1 MNYKVLISEMQKGY
15 VEVNA
20 ETVEKAKSK
29 ALKEYEQ
36 GNTFWNKS
44 EITEI
49 KLENSTMELNNSK
62 PYEFKLNND
71 ESTTYIILEGN
82 KNCAL
87 IKRFISESASDP
99 SPYIIAYGL
108 EKKEDNLI
116 EWDRGSYYK
125 DLSGAFEEYS
135 DYTKSL
141 ETDKSLIGEIDF
153 ISPSGKV
160 AYTTNY
166 SDISVFK
173 KDITECLNDGVPIEV
188 RDYSN
193 QNIYSNAVADMYGYD
208 AAEEIEKEKWE
219 QEQIAKSIEEQ
230 EKMLTQDDVEKNL
243 INEHSDGIVIDGY
256 CGQNLTDTWYVID
269 TKDYDG
275 ETLFLL
281 ESEQDGDEAPCLVV
295 NSKKKVL
302 CDEAW
307 NGFLD
312 YEEMTDEMEM

>member
-20 ETVEKAKSK
+20 ETVEKAKEK
-29 ALKEYEQ
+29 ALEEYDK
-36 GNTFWNKS
+36 GNVFWNKS

-173 KDITECLNDGVPIEV
+173 KDITECLNDGIPIEV

-193 QNIYSNAVADMYGYD
+193 QNIYSNAVADMCGYD
-208 AAEEIEKEKWE
+208 ESEEIEKEQWE

-230 EKMLTQDDVEKNL
+230 EKMLAQEDLTSDEQ
-243 INEHSDGIVIDGY
+243 NE
-256 CGQNLTDTWYVID
+256 
-269 TKDYDG
+269 
-275 ETLFLL
+275 F
-281 ESEQDGDEAPCLVV
+281 
-295 NSKKKVL
+295 
-302 CDEAW
+302 
-307 NGFLD
+307 
-312 YEEMTDEMEM
+312 EEDDEMEL